1 MKCEYCNK
9 EMEPGAGKEISGHFF
24 CSNLHRYSWEKEHGQ
39 LLSAK
44 PANGLKRRADDSSDV
59 SAIQHSDDEIYYNR
73 HAALSDIFS
82 TGIKMI
88 GQTISA
94 NIIVALSFFIPASF
108 ILYFGLDY
116 GVTKIKEYAVAKL
129 SSVSAGLPGPQSETG
144 IYTGLAVI
152 VLSVIVF
159 MMAYLASEIGSTVNG
174 CRTAE
179 GKKASVKEAFKEIFS
194 KTYLRTLGQFMIVI
208 LLCMLGM
215 VIASTRF
222 LFDSYSDQD
231 VITALEVF
239 ALIAWFIFV
248 IYLLIRWYFAF
259 VALIHSKVGVF
270 QSFSV
275 SSFLVKNRWWRTLG
289 ILIVV
294 LFVTR
299 FAYTVII
306 TPIGFIMNM
315 NSSEMLLSLNNP
327 NAIVNN
333 PEQWGEAIKS
343 VIMYSGLMFIIYS
356 LWDSL
361 IANLFNIAIYFEYK
375 KCE

>member
-1 MKCEYCNK
+1 MKCEYCNI
-9 EMEPGAGKEISGHFF
+9 EIEPGAGKEIGGHFF

-39 LLSAK
+39 LLNAK
-44 PANGLKRRADDSSDV
+44 PANGLKRGADDSSSV
-59 SAIQHSDDEIYYNR
+59 SAILHSDDEIYYNR
-73 HAALSDIFS
+73 HAALGDIFS

-88 GQTISA
+88 GQTIFA
-94 NIIVALSFFIPASF
+94 NIAVALSFFIPASLV
-108 ILYFGLDY
+108 LYFGLGY

-129 SSVSAGLPGPQSETG
+129 SSVSAGLPDTQSNAG

-159 MMAYLASEIGSTVNG
+159 LMAYLASEIGSTVNG

-179 GKKASVKEAFKEIFS
+179 GKKASIKEAFKEIFS
-194 KTYLRTLGQFMIVI
+194 ITYLRCLGQSIIIILFSMLCVLIVS
-208 LLCMLGM
+208 
-215 VIASTRF
+215 ARF

-231 VITALEVF
+231 VVTALEVF

-248 IYLLIRWYFAF
+248 IYILIRWYFAF

-275 SSFLVKNRWWRTLG
+275 SSFLVKNRWWRTLC

-306 TPIGFIMNM
+306 TPIGFLMNM

-333 PEQWGEAIKS
+333 PEQWGEAMKS
-343 VIMYSGLMFIIYS
+343 IIMYSGLMFIIYS

-375 KCE
+375 KRE

>member
-1 MKCEYCNK
+1 
-9 EMEPGAGKEISGHFF
+9 
-24 CSNLHRYSWEKEHGQ
+24 
-39 LLSAK
+39 
-44 PANGLKRRADDSSDV
+44 
-59 SAIQHSDDEIYYNR
+59 
-73 HAALSDIFS
+73 
-82 TGIKMI
+82 
-88 GQTISA
+88 
-94 NIIVALSFFIPASF
+94 
-108 ILYFGLDY
+108 
-116 GVTKIKEYAVAKL
+116 
-129 SSVSAGLPGPQSETG
+129 
-144 IYTGLAVI
+144 
-152 VLSVIVF
+152 
-159 MMAYLASEIGSTVNG
+159 MAYLASEIGSTVNG

-179 GKKASVKEAFKEIFS
+179 GKKASIKEAFKEIFS
-194 KTYLRTLGQFMIVI
+194 ITYLRCLGQSIIIILFSMLCVLIVS
-208 LLCMLGM
+208 
-215 VIASTRF
+215 ARF

-231 VITALEVF
+231 VVTALEVF

-248 IYLLIRWYFAF
+248 IYILIRWYFAF

-275 SSFLVKNRWWRTLG
+275 SSFLVKNRWWRTLC

-306 TPIGFIMNM
+306 TPIGFLMNM

-333 PEQWGEAIKS
+333 PEQWGEAMKS
-343 VIMYSGLMFIIYS
+343 IIMYSGLMFIIYS

-375 KCE
+375 KRE